1 MPTHLVLPYPI
12 KRPGFI
18 EAADWIGAPGQD
30 DLTLRLEYKDAQGVA
45 AQTDLYTVNAVN
57 ATLCLPA
64 AKTVADL
71 PEDIFT
77 AHIRMAGM
85 ISGTIPGSME
95 YDAAIKSDGAGNARN
110 FQMPIGDVKVT
121 AIAAI
126 DPLTLRFTFQK
137 TSGGATRDIDM
148 DVRDLASYAFA
159 PSTQLLI
166 VAGAIKKQYP
176 TYIQDH
182 ANGKDLT
189 QTQMDTIAAYVLG
202 LDPWI

>member
-1 MPTHLVLPYPI
+1 MPTHLVLAYPI

-18 EAADWIGAPGQD
+18 EAANWVGSPGQD
-30 DLTLRLEYKDAQGVA
+30 DLTLQLEYKDAQGVPS
-45 AQTDLYTVNAVN
+45 TTSLYTVNAPN
-57 ATLCLPA
+57 ATLCLPSS
-64 AKTVADL
+64 KSIADL

-77 AHIRMAGM
+77 SHIRMAGM
-85 ISGTIPGSME
+85 ISGTVPGSVE
-95 YDAAIKSDGAGNARN
+95 FDNAIKGPMLDARN
-110 FQMPIGDVKVT
+110 FQMPVGDVKVT
-121 AIAAI
+121 AIAPVSPTI
-126 DPLTLRFTFQK
+126 LRFTFQK

-159 PSTQLLI
+159 PSTQLLV

>member
-1 MPTHLVLPYPI
+1 MPTHLVLGYPI

-18 EAADWIGAPGQD
+18 ESADWVGTPGQD
-30 DLTLRLEYKDAQGVA
+30 DLTLQLTYTDAQGVGL
-45 AQTDLYTVNAVN
+45 TVSMYTVNAPN
-57 ATLCLPA
+57 ATLCLPSS
-64 AKTVADL
+64 KTVADL

-85 ISGTIPGSME
+85 ISGAIPGSME
-95 YDAAIKSDGAGNARN
+95 FETAIKSDGAGNARN

-121 AIAAI
+121 AVASI
-126 DPLTLRFTFQK
+126 DPLNLRFTFQK
-137 TSGGATRDIDM
+137 ASGGATRDIDM
-148 DVRDLASYAFA
+148 DVRDIASYAFA
-159 PSTQLLI
+159 PSTQLLV

-182 ANGKDLT
+182 ANGKDLS
-189 QTQMDTIAAYVLG
+189 QTQMDTVAAYVLG